1 MPLVDSIEAQVLWET
16 GKGILHALPNAIKR
30 RRFASFFG
38 PSAISGNNIFAVL
51 DPYTHPLPRVGNR
64 YVKKFL
70 GRKPDQPLIGEDNVL
85 GVNVVRNIARVSAL
99 FSQLRSDGRSIPFV
113 TDADVADRWDGTF
126 LCFGSSDSNIKTLDI
141 ELLPQQTFYRW
152 EFGQNGQRC
161 IRAGGSVFAIQARK
175 DYAALLRLR
184 NPYHPEHW
192 LFVCAGLGEWGTSG
206 STYYLTD
213 RWTQLHKQHR
223 KSSFMKVIEVDL
235 GSDESAREVYSV
247 QDAPAT

>member
-1 MPLVDSIEAQVLWET
+1 MPILEAIEARVLWET

-38 PSAISGNNIFAVL
+38 PSAISGNKAFAVL
-51 DPYTHPLPRVGNR
+51 DPYSHPLPRIGNR

-70 GRKPDQPLIGEDNVL
+70 GRRRDQPLIGEDNVL

-99 FSQLRSDGRSIPFV
+99 FSQFRSDGGSIPFV
-113 TDADVADRWDGTF
+113 TDGDVADRWDGTF

-161 IRAGGSVFAIQARK
+161 IRGRWQRFRDPGAEGLRRLASAPQSPSPRALAFRLCGTGRVGNKRLHVLPDRQMDSTSQA
-175 DYAALLRLR
+175 
-184 NPYHPEHW
+184 
-192 LFVCAGLGEWGTSG
+192 TSKVELHEG
-206 STYYLTD
+206 D
-213 RWTQLHKQHR
+213 R
-223 KSSFMKVIEVDL
+223 S
-235 GSDESAREVYSV
+235 
-247 QDAPAT
+247 